1 MEENANHL
9 DQLKEIRQ
17 IMEKSTKFISLSG
30 ISGVWVGFVAIIGI
44 AAVFFNFDS
53 YFVTRYN
60 DGGVFSSAN
69 LLKNKDLQSLIRFVL
84 IDAFLMLV
92 FAIGGSAIFTMR
104 KAKKKGLSVWDNT
117 AKRFIVSMMIPLATG
132 GMFSIILIYHGMF
145 GMVGPATLIFYGLAL
160 HNAGRYTLNDIRYLG
175 LIEILLGLLAASFI
189 GYTAIFWSIGFGI
202 LHIIYGVVMYFK
214 YDRK

>member
-1 MEENANHL
+1 MEENTNHL

-53 YFVTRYN
+53 YFVSRYI
-60 DGGVFSSAN
+60 DGGVFKSED
-69 LLKNKDLQSLIRFVL
+69 LLKIADLLTLIYFVI
-84 IDAFLMLV
+84 IDALLMLV
-92 FAIGGSAIFTMR
+92 FAIGGAALFTMR

-117 AKRFIVSMMIPLATG
+117 AKRFIVSMLIPLVTG
-132 GMFSIILIYHGMF
+132 GLFSIILIYQGMF

-160 HNAGRYTLNDIRYLG
+160 FNAGRYTLNDIRYLG
-175 LIEILLGLLAASFI
+175 LLEIILGLLAAVFI
-189 GYTAIFWSIGFGI
+189 GYTAIFWAIGFGL
-202 LHIIYGVVMYFK
+202 LHIIYGLVMYFK
-214 YDRK
+214 YER